1 MAMKQLV
8 VALMDESAED
18 RAFREWSDKRI
29 AGRWELGRERYH
41 KESIDF
47 KGLPNPHA
55 IEEVLDLLVYRWVA
69 KRRRDSGGVDAE
81 WRPMTEES
89 QRGCQEWIEDSL
101 LLGGDG
107 ENAED
112 RAINLALKLLRV
124 LWDESEAEAEVEAA
138 ARDRVAELQ
147 AARADD

>member
-1 MAMKQLV
+1 MAMKNL
-8 VALMDESAED
+8 ALALIEESAED
-18 RAFREWSDKRI
+18 RTFREWSDKRI
-29 AGRWELGRERYH
+29 EGRWELGRERYH

-47 KGLPNPHA
+47 KGLPNSHA
-55 IEEVLDLLVYRWVA
+55 IEEALDLLVYRWVA

-81 WRPMTEES
+81 WRPMTQES

-107 ENAED
+107 ENADD

-124 LWDESEAEAEVEAA
+124 LWEEEQAEVEAA
-138 ARDRVAELQ
+138 ARDRVAYLQ

>member
-1 MAMKQLV
+1 
-8 VALMDESAED
+8 
-18 RAFREWSDKRI
+18 
-29 AGRWELGRERYH
+29 
-41 KESIDF
+41 
-47 KGLPNPHA
+47 
-55 IEEVLDLLVYRWVA
+55 
-69 KRRRDSGGVDAE
+69 
-81 WRPMTEES
+81 MTEES

-147 AARADD
+147 AARSR

>member
-1 MAMKQLV
+1 MAMKNL
-8 VALMDESAED
+8 ALALIEESAED
-18 RAFREWSDKRI
+18 RTFREWSDKRI
-29 AGRWELGRERYH
+29 EGRWELGRERYH

-47 KGLPNPHA
+47 KGLPNSHA
-55 IEEVLDLLVYRWVA
+55 IEEALDLLVYRWVA

-81 WRPMTEES
+81 WRPMTQES

-107 ENAED
+107 ENADD

-124 LWDESEAEAEVEAA
+124 LYEEEQAEVEAA
-138 ARDRVAELQ
+138 ARDRVAYLQ

>member
-1 MAMKQLV
+1 MAMKNL
-8 VALMDESAED
+8 ALALIEESAED
-18 RAFREWSDKRI
+18 RTFREWSDKRI
-29 AGRWELGRERYH
+29 EGRWELGRERYH

-47 KGLPNPHA
+47 KGLPNSHA
-55 IEEVLDLLVYRWVA
+55 IEEALDLLVYRWVA
-69 KRRRDSGGVDAE
+69 KRRRDSGVVDAE
-81 WRPMTEES
+81 WRPMTQES

-107 ENAED
+107 ENADD

-124 LWDESEAEAEVEAA
+124 LWEEEQAEVEAA
-138 ARDRVAELQ
+138 ARDRVAYLQ

>member
-1 MAMKQLV
+1 MAMKNL
-8 VALMDESAED
+8 ALALIEESAED
-18 RAFREWSDKRI
+18 RTFREWSDKRI
-29 AGRWELGRERYH
+29 KGRWELGRERYH

-47 KGLPNPHA
+47 KGLPNSHA
-55 IEEVLDLLVYRWVA
+55 IEEALDLLVYRWVA

-81 WRPMTEES
+81 WRPMTQES

-107 ENAED
+107 ENADD

-124 LWDESEAEAEVEAA
+124 LYEEEQAEAEAA
-138 ARDRVAELQ
+138 ARARVADLQ
-147 AARADD
+147 GARADD